1 MSTRLPLTEGLKS
14 LHYYFAILDDLVFS
28 TDLIEIDAR
37 SFFAEGDRI
46 IISIDNSCKYILP
59 DQISRC
65 LAAGMDDHIGKPIN
79 PGNLLRAISK
89 WSQGREVT
97 SEDALATG

>member
-59 DQISRC
+59 DQIIHLYGIVTRHSIEMKTTRRWI
-65 LAAGMDDHIGKPIN
+65 GIDDN
-79 PGNLLRAISK
+79 PVCGVIHRGNTCRK
-89 WSQGREVT
+89 
-97 SEDALATG
+97 